1 MLWVYTMETKSQQSI
16 IQEIINLKKIVIDMK
31 QEVDFIKDIFEDRI
45 LSEDDKKAIEE
56 TLKAEKLGKLKSMKE
71 VFG

>member
-1 MLWVYTMETKSQQSI
+1 MSERTLERQILSKLDRVEKTMSQILEYMADS
-16 IQEIINLKKIVIDMK
+16 K
-31 QEVDFIKDIFEDRI
+31 

-56 TLKAEKLGKLKSMKE
+56 TLKAEKLGKLKSMKQ

>member
-1 MLWVYTMETKSQQSI
+1 
-16 IQEIINLKKIVIDMK
+16 MK
-31 QEVDFIKDIFEDRI
+31 QEMDFIKDIFEDRI

-56 TLKAEKLGKLKSMKE
+56 TLKAEKLGKLKSMEE

>member
-1 MLWVYTMETKSQQSI
+1 MSETTFEKQILSRLDRVEKTMGQILEY
-16 IQEIINLKKIVIDMK
+16 M
-31 QEVDFIKDIFEDRI
+31 EDSK
-45 LSEDDKKAIEE
+45 LSEDDKRAIDE

>member
-1 MLWVYTMETKSQQSI
+1 MSETTFEKQILDKLNRVEKTMSQILEYMADS
-16 IQEIINLKKIVIDMK
+16 K
-31 QEVDFIKDIFEDRI
+31 
-45 LSEDDKKAIEE
+45 LSEDDKKAIDE